1 MKPVGTNNLS
11 FLKYVGLFI
20 LFHLPYV
27 GDLFLL
33 GFAIFGGKSA
43 AGKFARIILIIQVVL
58 GFVLGIL
65 SALLDYSIP
74 YFSDYFEYG
83 FPVND
88 GIEAFLNVVRTVF

>member
-1 MKPVGTNNLS
+1 MKPVNTNNLS
-11 FLKYVGLFI
+11 FLGYVALFL
-20 LFHLPYV
+20 LFHTPYV
-27 GDLFLL
+27 GNIALL
-33 GFAIFGGKSA
+33 GCAIFGGKSA

-83 FPVND
+83 FPVQD
-88 GIEAFLNVVRTVF
+88 GVEAFLNAVRIAF